1 MPAPWFQNNPYLY
14 SVAAV
19 IVPQHYI
26 LKGVTD
32 ALFFDTTMQELVNID
47 ATAHIKDLIYTVRGV
62 KVMLD
67 ADLAEIY
74 GYQTSRFNQQVKNNI
89 EKFDADFRFQLTKEE
104 YQQILKS
111 KFLTSNY
118 SVDCS
123 DSDDNKNDANLI
135 SKNLTSSWGGNRKL
149 PCVFTEQGVYMLMT
163 VLKGD

>member
-1 MPAPWFQNNPYLY
+1 M
-14 SVAAV
+14 
-19 IVPQHYI
+19 
-26 LKGVTD
+26 K
-32 ALFFDTTMQELVNID
+32 ELVKIESAD
-47 ATAHIKDLIYTVRGV
+47 FIKDAIYTIRGM

-89 EKFDADFRFQLTKEE
+89 EKFDADFRFQLTKEK

-118 SVDCS
+118 SVDS
-123 DSDDNKNDANLI
+123 SASDDNKNDANLI

-149 PCVFTEQGVYMLMT
+149 PYVFTEQGVTITEVADGQIYHQLVD
-163 VLKGD
+163 VLLQNPVLSLR

>member
-1 MPAPWFQNNPYLY
+1 MPAPWFQNNPYLC

-19 IVPQHYI
+19 IVPQQYI

-67 ADLAEIY
+67 ADIAEIY
-74 GYQTSRFNQQVKNNI
+74 GYQTGRFNQQVKNNI

-104 YQQILKS
+104 YLSILKS
-111 KFLTSNY
+111 
-118 SVDCS
+118 
-123 DSDDNKNDANLI
+123 
-135 SKNLTSSWGGNRKL
+135 
-149 PCVFTEQGVYMLMT
+149 
-163 VLKGD
+163 